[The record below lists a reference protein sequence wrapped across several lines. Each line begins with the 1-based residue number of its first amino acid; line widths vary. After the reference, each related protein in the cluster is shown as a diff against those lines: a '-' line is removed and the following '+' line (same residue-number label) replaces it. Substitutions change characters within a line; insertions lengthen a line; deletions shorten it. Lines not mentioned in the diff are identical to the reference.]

1 MVAVEPNN
9 RKRDAGRE
17 GEGDPLGG
25 ELRAEVDEAIA
36 RYLAEGGASASP
48 RGKPRGLPKDRR
60 PTIEGPNNAGAAV
73 IEGRG

>member
-1 MVAVEPNN
+1 MEPND
-9 RKRDAGRE
+9 RKRDAD
-17 GEGDPLGG
+17 GEGASDPLEG
-25 ELRAEVDEAIA
+25 ELRAEVDEGIA
-36 RYLAEGGASASP
+36 QYLASGGVSASP